1 MNTESLSAI
10 SIHFTPEE
18 LIILLEG
25 LGDAQLFGFSRE
37 KFDALPKDHQEVAL
51 NVAKRGLIARGL
63 MIVDEQGREKVQAMA
78 LGVIVPSV
86 SPDHSVIIVRNPS
99 DKPGQVYY
107 FHSVPDVYVVYF
119 GTPLATYH
127 FNLLR
132 GQDTYEQGISNVLDL
147 GEVDTYSPVSFRLPS
162 DLFDQAQ
169 NAARTGGADA
179 ARTVLSQ
186 TNLDQDTLNELVS
199 TLGAPFEFKAITAI
213 DHTTPE
219 PTLNVLTI
227 LHGHNGLWAIEQA
240 ADNKSDLVIQR
251 ASAAVIQ
258 EKVQQLRS
266 AQPVAV

>member
-1 MNTESLSAI
+1 MNTEALSAV

-25 LGDAQLFGFSRE
+25 LGDARLFGFSRE
-37 KFDALPKDHQEVAL
+37 KFDELPKDHQEVAL

-63 MIVDEQGREKVQAMA
+63 LIIDEQGREKVQAMA
-78 LGVIVPSV
+78 LGVVVPSV

-99 DKPGQVYY
+99 DKPGHVYY
-107 FHSVPDVYVVYF
+107 FHTVPDVYVVYF

-132 GQDTYEQGISNVLDL
+132 DKDTYEQGISNVLDL
-147 GEVDTYSPVSFRLPS
+147 GDVDTDSATPFHLPS
-162 DLFDQAQ
+162 DLFDKAQ

-179 ARTVLSQ
+179 AHAVLSLS
-186 TNLDQDTLNELVS
+186 NLDKETLTELVS
-199 TLGAPFEFKAITAI
+199 TLGSPFEFKAITAI

-219 PTLNVLTI
+219 PTLNVLTV

-240 ADNKSDLVIQR
+240 ADNKNDLAIQR

-266 AQPVAV
+266 TQPVAA